1 MGSGS
6 QTVQRELHPFD
17 IQQKFRE
24 TLLRPPTGRR
34 ALNVWMWLFPSLN
47 PPPPSPSATTK
58 HSRPSL
64 LATPP
69 PPRIHLSPDPAATPP
84 RPSPSAVPFP
94 FLRRP
99 HSPPRKALGSPG
111 ANCEPEQCFRSRR
124 FRESRAS
131 RPGGRGDG
139 VGGGAP
145 LRVRRSSKVVGNS
158 FRAALGAGVDLLTKN
173 RFGRRPSPVPEAEEA
188 T

>member
-1 MGSGS
+1 MD
-6 QTVQRELHPFD
+6 VAFPFLKSSTSVP
-17 IQQKFRE
+17 QCYHK
-24 TLLRPPTGRR
+24 
-34 ALNVWMWLFPSLN
+34 ALPAFPLG
-47 PPPPSPSATTK
+47 
-58 HSRPSL
+58 H
-64 LATPP
+64 PP